1 MILQFCDSTC
11 YIFDRNTDNTYLLP
25 NKILNGVFDAELLQ
39 FVDCYFCEVLR
50 EAQPP
55 LGIPPTLPM
64 VQELHFSSARDHQA
78 LLQ

>member
-1 MILQFCDSTC
+1 VDGDTVFYNLNDSMILQFCDSTC

-50 EAQPP
+50 EA
-55 LGIPPTLPM
+55 
-64 VQELHFSSARDHQA
+64 
-78 LLQ
+78 

>member
-1 MILQFCDSTC
+1 MDGETVFSNLNDSMILQFCDSTR

-50 EAQPP
+50 EA
-55 LGIPPTLPM
+55 
-64 VQELHFSSARDHQA
+64 
-78 LLQ
+78 